1 MDRAALDRDGVVIRR
16 AVISDDALASLRSRF
31 APSSARPGARGFD
44 LADGVSDVIDA
55 CGPMGSLAALAADGP
70 VRPVRILFFDKTP
83 DANWAV
89 PWHQDRSIA
98 VNKRADMDG
107 YGPWTVKN
115 GVDHVEP
122 PVAVLERMLTLRLF
136 VDDCGSDNGP
146 LLIAVGSHRHG
157 RIPVKNVTD
166 LVSRSEIFVGA
177 GQAGDVL
184 LMKTLAI
191 HSSKRAIV
199 PTHRRVLHVD
209 YATADLPPP
218 LEWKAA

>member
-1 MDRAALDRDGVVIRR
+1 MDRGALDRDGVVIRR
-16 AVISDDALASLRSRF
+16 AVISADTLATLRSRF

-44 LADGVSDVIDA
+44 PADSVSDVIDA
-55 CGPMGSLAALAADGP
+55 CGPMGSLAAVAADGP

-83 DANWAV
+83 EANWAV

-98 VNKRADMDG
+98 VNKRADMEG

-122 PVAVLERMLTLRLF
+122 PVAVLEKMLTLRLF

-146 LLIAVGSHRHG
+146 LLVAVGSHRHG
-157 RIPVKNVTD
+157 RLPVKNVTE
-166 LVSRSEIFVGA
+166 LVSRSKIFVGT

-191 HSSKRAIV
+191 HSSKRATA

-209 YATADLPPP
+209 YAMADLPPP
-218 LEWKAA
+218 LAWKAA